1 MASPLTQINNSFL
14 SDLKS
19 HVFHPTD
26 IRTATLTSCSSNS
39 NHLRAFALAIPAVWN
54 ALALIS
60 TGSFPHVVHV
70 FVQMPPY
77 LSERPSLTTL
87 YEIAVYNPPHLCLL
101 ICFIYLFFA
110 VYLSALQ
117 KKGLSFVCC
126 HIPAPKQCSAP
137 ISTQIPVVGTNKQM
151 NK

>member
-54 ALALIS
+54 VLALIS

-101 ICFIYLFFA
+101 ICFIYLFFT
-110 VYLSALQ
+110 VYQLFKRRDSVLYAAISQHLNSAQHLLVL
-117 KKGLSFVCC
+117 KYLLWE
-126 HIPAPKQCSAP
+126 
-137 ISTQIPVVGTNKQM
+137 
-151 NK
+151 